1 MESDVLYAV
10 KPARARR
17 VAPVSRAILG
27 RALDLTLALLLLV
40 ILAPLMAVIAL
51 AIRLDSP
58 GSPIFRQRRLGRR
71 ERPFTVNKFRTM
83 RAASDSE
90 PHRAYIRELI
100 AHGAGAARQDGAGKP
115 LFKLAVDDRVT
126 RTGRF
131 LRRWSLDELPQLWNV
146 VRGDMSLVGP
156 RPVIAYE
163 AELYPD
169 WYRERFA
176 VKPGL
181 TGLWQ
186 VSGRNERTYEEMAH
200 LDVEYARRQ
209 SLRLDL
215 TILLK
220 TIWIVLSRKGVA

>member
-131 LRRWSLDELPQLWNV
+131 LRRWSLDELPQFLQV
-146 VRGDMSLVGP
+146 LRGEMSLVGP
-156 RPVIAYE
+156 RPQLPEEVASYDE
-163 AELYPD
+163 WHHQRLL
-169 WYRERFA
+169 
-176 VKPGL
+176 VTPGL

-186 VSGRNERTYEEMAH
+186 VNGRSNLTFDEM
-200 LDVEYARRQ
+200 V
-209 SLRLDL
+209 RLDL
-215 TILLK
+215 YYAEHWSPWLDAKILLR
-220 TIWIVLSRKGVA
+220 TIPAVLSGRGAY